1 MSEVHDIVPKT
12 FQRPG
17 RERARKARAIL
28 EASVFGAAIAL
39 TVYSAILAKRGGVI
53 LPLAAIE
60 PARLADQRAAHDEA
74 AVDAVAPTIEM
85 PEPVIVEQ
93 PVLPSEDHIRYFD
106 GRPVRPVKVMW
117 MKVTAYSPD
126 ERSCGEWADG
136 RTATN
141 HSVWVNAMRLVAAD
155 TRVLPFRSL
164 VSVPGYAGGD
174 IVPVL
179 DRGGA
184 IKGSRLDVLYP
195 THREALKWGVQDLPV
210 VIWEYLDDPSGDV
223 AGTEGA
229 SGQDAG
235 SIDSIASS

>member
-1 MSEVHDIVPKT
+1 MSEVPTI
-12 FQRPG
+12 G
-17 RERARKARAIL
+17 RERARRARSIL
-28 EASVFGAAIAL
+28 EASAFGAAIAL
-39 TVYSAILAKRGGVI
+39 TVYSAILAKRGGEIV
-53 LPLAAIE
+53 PLVAIE
-60 PARLADQRAAHDEA
+60 NVQESVADL
-74 AVDAVAPTIEM
+74 DAPEQPIDSVASL
-85 PEPVIVEQ
+85 PEPAEPYLIEQ
-93 PVLPSEDHIRYFD
+93 PIIPSDEHIRYFD

-126 ERSCGEWADG
+126 ERSCGDWADG

-164 VSVPGYAGGD
+164 VSVPGYADGE

-195 THREALKWGVQDLPV
+195 THGEARVWGVQDLPV
-210 VIWEYLDDPSGDV
+210 VIWEYLDEPTGD
-223 AGTEGA
+223 
-229 SGQDAG
+229 SDQDAG